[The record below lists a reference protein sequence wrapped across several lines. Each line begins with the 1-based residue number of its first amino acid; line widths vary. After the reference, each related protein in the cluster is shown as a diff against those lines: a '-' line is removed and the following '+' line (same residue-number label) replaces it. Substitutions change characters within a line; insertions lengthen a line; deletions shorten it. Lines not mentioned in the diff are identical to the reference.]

1 MTKIACIAV
10 LCMMALVAPHAQ
22 AVITC
27 LDVSLHVAVC
37 VPYLTNKGPLG
48 GCCDGVK
55 SLNLL
60 ATTTKDRQIICNC
73 LKANANIIAG
83 IDWIKARSLPA
94 TCNVN
99 IPYLISAQLDCAKY
113 VLLSL
118 NVNDM
123 LILSNYFKWYIDIL
137 HHIYFWDIGAP
148 PSKN

>member
-99 IPYLISAQLDCAKY
+99 IPYLISAQLDCAKGSIIRTMDDRIKFY
-113 VLLSL
+113 NRTNCATIIKRTIS
-118 NVNDM
+118 D
-123 LILSNYFKWYIDIL
+123 
-137 HHIYFWDIGAP
+137 G
-148 PSKN
+148 